1 MSYTFTPKR
10 NIKTAGALSLT
21 LFVLSVTLF
30 AFANLLFTD
39 SKALLQLFGTLSATG
54 AIFILV
60 KFIII
65 SYVYE
70 IDGDDLSVIE
80 ISGKKRTTV
89 ARVSVSSITELA
101 EKPKKGEKVYNF
113 CLELFPART
122 LTLVIEDGDG
132 RYNVLLSY
140 VEEMENMIKDKKSR
154 G

>member
-10 NIKTAGALSLT
+10 NIRRAASLSLT
-21 LFVLSVTLF
+21 FFVMSVGLF
-30 AFANLLFTD
+30 AYANLISPD
-39 SKALLQLFGTLSATG
+39 SKALFQLIGTVLGTA

-89 ARVSVSSITELA
+89 ARVSLSSVTALTDKS
-101 EKPKKGEKVYNF
+101 EKGMRLYNF
-113 CLELFPART
+113 CLEFFPART
-122 LTLVIEDGDG
+122 LTLIIEDGDG
-132 RYNVLLSY
+132 RYQVKLSY
-140 VEEMENMIKDKKSR
+140 IEEMEKIIKDKR
-154 G
+154 